1 MRRKKGLAIAVIL
14 AVLLTAG
21 CGTRPQT
28 VVPGA
33 QEETQTVTEPVPGG
47 EEAAAS
53 ESMSAEA
60 IGGQDGV
67 PGEEASGQQASK
79 EENQEK
85 GYPEKEE
92 KTAEEAPGDGAVVET
107 VPGEAVD
114 VENAKEEAKQRGEL
128 PDSALTA
135 QTDPGQEPQA
145 GAEAAHELV

>member
-21 CGTRPQT
+21 CGTQPQT
-28 VVPGA
+28 VVPGEKTGA

-79 EENQEK
+79 EENQK
-85 GYPEKEE
+85 RAIRK
-92 KTAEEAPGDGAVVET
+92 KR
-107 VPGEAVD
+107 
-114 VENAKEEAKQRGEL
+114 KKQRKRRRG
-128 PDSALTA
+128 
-135 QTDPGQEPQA
+135 TDR
-145 GAEAAHELV
+145 

>member
-28 VVPGA
+28 VVPGEKTGA

-128 PDSALTA
+128 PDLSLI
-135 QTDPGQEPQA
+135 
-145 GAEAAHELV
+145 HI